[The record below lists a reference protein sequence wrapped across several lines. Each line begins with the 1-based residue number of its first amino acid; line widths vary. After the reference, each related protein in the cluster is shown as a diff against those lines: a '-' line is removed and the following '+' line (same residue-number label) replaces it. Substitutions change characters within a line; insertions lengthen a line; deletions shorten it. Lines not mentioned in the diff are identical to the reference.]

1 MLSMLLGIDVASFK
15 LSIIRVLKVAR
26 IYHTREHLKSART
39 SFTWAL
45 KVAKIFEI
53 SFFEL

>member
-1 MLSMLLGIDVASFK
+1 MLSMLLGIDVALFK
-15 LSIIRVLKVAR
+15 LFIIRVLKVAR